1 MQTGKIK
8 SGGAGHQHKFGTIEA
23 ASGQVRFDADQLLDG
38 SMEDLRY
45 GQKVVFETEGGRA
58 VRVRSAT

>member
-38 SMEDLRY
+38 DMESLQY
-45 GQKVVFETEGGRA
+45 GQAVTFETQGGKA
-58 VRVRSAT
+58 VRVRLAT